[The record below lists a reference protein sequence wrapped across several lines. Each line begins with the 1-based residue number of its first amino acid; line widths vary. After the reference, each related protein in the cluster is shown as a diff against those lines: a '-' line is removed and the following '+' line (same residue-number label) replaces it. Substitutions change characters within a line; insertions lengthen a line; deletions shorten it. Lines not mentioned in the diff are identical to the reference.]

1 MRLHYFQHVSFEG
14 PGSIEPWAKKMAYD
28 ITSTRLFAE
37 DPFPNLDDIDWLI
50 VLGGPMSIYEEDKYP
65 WLCVEK
71 NYIEQ
76 AVVQE
81 KIVLGICL
89 GAQLIAD
96 VLGAKIYP
104 NKYKEIGWFPIQKTY
119 ETAQTRLADFL
130 PEEIDAFHWHGD
142 TFDIPTGAI
151 HIAKSAACENQGFI
165 YDDHVVALQFHLETM
180 EQSAKDLIAN
190 CKDDISKGPFIQS
203 PAAIFSDKRR
213 FEKINF
219 LMSELLN
226 HLAYLFS
233 ASLFSN
239 SFGIRTLDQVRRP
252 K

>member
-1 MRLHYFQHVSFEG
+1 MGY
-14 PGSIEPWAKKMAYD
+14 K
-28 ITSTRLFAE
+28 ITSTRLFAK

-50 VLGGPMSIYEEDKYP
+50 IMGGPMGIYDEDKYP
-65 WLCVEK
+65 WLFSEK

-76 AVVQE
+76 AVVQG

-104 NKYKEIGWFPIQKTY
+104 NKHKEIGWFPIQKTH

-130 PEEIDAFHWHGD
+130 PDEIDAFHWHGD
-142 TFDIPTGAI
+142 TFDIPKGAI
-151 HIAKSAACENQGFI
+151 HIAKSEACENQGFI

-180 EQSAKDLIAN
+180 EQSAKELIDN
-190 CKDDISKGPFIQS
+190 CQNDITEGPFIQS
-203 PAAIFSDKRR
+203 SVEIFSDKKR

-226 HLAYLFS
+226 HLSYVS
-233 ASLFSN
+233 SPSLSSN
-239 SFGIRTLDQVRRP
+239 
-252 K
+252 

>member
-14 PGSIEPWAKKMAYD
+14 LGSIEPWAKEMAYE
-28 ITSTRLFAE
+28 ITSTRLFAK

-50 VLGGPMSIYEEDKYP
+50 VMGGPMGIYDEDEYP
-65 WLCVEK
+65 WLSAEK

-76 AVVQE
+76 AVAQG

-104 NKYKEIGWFPIQKTY
+104 NKHKEIGWFPIQKIN
-119 ETAQTRLADFL
+119 ETTQTRLADFL
-130 PEEIDAFHWHGD
+130 PKKIDAFHWHGD
-142 TFDIPTGAI
+142 TFDIPKGAI
-151 HIAKSAACENQGFI
+151 HIAKSEACENQGFI

-180 EQSAKDLIAN
+180 EQSAKELIEN
-190 CKDDISKGPFIQS
+190 CQDDITEGPFIQS
-203 PAAIFSDKRR
+203 SVEIFSDQKR

-226 HLAYLFS
+226 HLSYVS
-233 ASLFSN
+233 SPSLSSN
-239 SFGIRTLDQVRRP
+239 
-252 K
+252 

>member
-1 MRLHYFQHVSFEG
+1 MRLHCFQHVPFEG
-14 PGSIEPWAKKMAYD
+14 LGSIESWAKEMAYE

-37 DPFPNLDDIDWLI
+37 EPFPNLDDIDWL
-50 VLGGPMSIYEEDKYP
+50 VVMGGPMGIYEEDKYP
-65 WLCVEK
+65 WLSAEK

-76 AVVQE
+76 AVVQG

-104 NKYKEIGWFPIQKTY
+104 SKYKEIGWFPIQKTH
-119 ETAQTRLADFL
+119 ETAETRLADFL
-130 PEEIDAFHWHGD
+130 PMEIDVFHWHGD
-142 TFDIPTGAI
+142 MFDIPTGAI

-165 YDDHVVALQFHLETM
+165 YDDHVVALQFHLEIM
-180 EQSAKDLIAN
+180 EQNAKDLIAN
-190 CKDDISKGPFIQS
+190 CQDDMTKGPFVQS
-203 PAAIFSDKRR
+203 SAEIFTDKKR
-213 FEKINF
+213 FGKINS

-226 HLAYLFS
+226 HLAYVS
-233 ASLFSN
+233 SISVFSN
-239 SFGIRTLDQVRRP
+239 SFGIRTLDQVRRL

>member
-14 PGSIEPWAKKMAYD
+14 LGSIEPWAKEMAYE
-28 ITSTRLFAE
+28 ITSTRLFAK
-37 DPFPNLDDIDWLI
+37 DPFPNLHDIDWLI
-50 VLGGPMSIYEEDKYP
+50 VMGGPMGIYEEDKYP
-65 WLCVEK
+65 WLSAEK

-76 AVVQE
+76 AVVQG
-81 KIVLGICL
+81 KIILGICL

-104 NKYKEIGWFPIQKTY
+104 NKYKEIGWFPIQKIQ
-119 ETAQTRLADFL
+119 ETAETRLADFL
-130 PEEIDAFHWHGD
+130 PVEIDAFHWHGD

-180 EQSAKDLIAN
+180 EQSAKDLITN
-190 CKDDISKGPFIQS
+190 CQDDITEGPFVKTS
-203 PAAIFSDKRR
+203 AAIFADKKR
-213 FEKINF
+213 FEKINL

-226 HLAYLFS
+226 HLAYVS
-233 ASLFSN
+233 SSSLFSN
-239 SFGIRTLDQVRRP
+239 NFGIRTLDQVRRL